1 MVAYMRHEP
10 DSRQPRL
17 GQASK
22 TAYLRVRAG
31 IGGEPIVQNVDSSFA
46 NAFQPTPWGA
56 WLTGAATQPVAGDD
70 LHIRFD
76 VGVGCCAEIRSMT
89 PTVAN
94 ASSPDSD
101 PLPSAS
107 TTSVTVA
114 RDAMLA
120 WCPEPGVATSQAD
133 HSNHVTVKLGANSR
147 LLWADEFQVEPRT
160 GEPPGTWGSWL
171 RVAREGWPVVSYEL
185 GIGPRSPLWESPA
198 ILGGARAVTSI
209 VIVDPDHPRETWS
222 YEGAQSEDGT
232 VKGVCLPLSGPG
244 AQFLVW
250 GPDLTECRAV
260 LGLMLEPAGIPAW
273 VVSRL
278 RTVAVAGPG
287 SLRGLPA

>member
-1 MVAYMRHEP
+1 MRHEA
-10 DSRQPRL
+10 DSRHPRL
-17 GQASK
+17 SQASK

-31 IGGEPIVQNVDSSFA
+31 IGGEPIVQNMEASYAS
-46 NAFQPTPWGA
+46 AFQPTPWGA
-56 WLTGAATQPVAGDD
+56 WLTGVASQPVAGDD

-76 VGVGCCAEIRSMT
+76 VGVGCCAEVRSMN
-89 PTVAN
+89 PTVAT
-94 ASSPDSD
+94 ASSPGADI
-101 PLPSAS
+101 LPSAS
-107 TTSVTVA
+107 TTNVTVA

-120 WCPEPGVATSQAD
+120 WCPEPGVARGQTD

-147 LLWADEFQVEPRT
+147 LLWVDEFQVQPLT
-160 GEPPGTWGSWL
+160 GQPVGTWGSRL

-185 GIGPRSPLWESPA
+185 GIGPRSPLWESQA
-198 ILGGARAVTSI
+198 ILGGTRAVTSI

-222 YEGAQSEDGT
+222 YERAQSDDAM

-250 GPDLTECRAV
+250 GPELAECRAV
-260 LGLMLEPAGIPAW
+260 LGQMLEPAGVPAW
-273 VVSRL
+273 VVTRL
-278 RTVAVAGPG
+278 RTVAFAGRG

>member
-1 MVAYMRHEP
+1 MRHEP
-10 DSRQPRL
+10 APRHPRL
-17 GQASK
+17 SPASK

-31 IGGEPIVQNVDSSFA
+31 IGGEPIVQNVEASYAS
-46 NAFQPTPWGA
+46 AFQPTPWGA
-56 WLTGAATQPVAGDD
+56 WLTGVATQPSAGDD

-89 PTVAN
+89 PTVAS
-94 ASSPDSD
+94 AGDSD
-101 PLPSAS
+101 TLPSAS
-107 TTSVTVA
+107 TTNITAA

-120 WCPEPGVATSQAD
+120 WCPEPGVATARAD

-147 LLWADEFQVEPRT
+147 LLWVDEFQVESRT
-160 GEPPGTWGSWL
+160 GEAPGTWGSRL
-171 RVAREGWPVVSYEL
+171 RVTREGWPVASYEL

-222 YEGAQSEDGT
+222 YERAQSDDGT

-250 GPDLTECRAV
+250 GPDLLGCRAV
-260 LGLMLEPAGIPAW
+260 LGVLLEPAGVPAW

-278 RTVAVAGPG
+278 RTGTVAGRG

>member
-1 MVAYMRHEP
+1 MRHEREP
-10 DSRQPRL
+10 RHPRL
-17 GQASK
+17 NQASK

-31 IGGEPIVQNVDSSFA
+31 IGGEPIVQNMEASYAS
-46 NAFQPTPWGA
+46 AFQPTPWGA
-56 WLTGAATQPVAGDD
+56 WLTGAATEPIAGGD

-89 PTVAN
+89 PTVATG
-94 ASSPDSD
+94 APGSD
-101 PLPSAS
+101 TLPSAS

-120 WCPEPGVATSQAD
+120 WCPEPGLATARTD

-147 LLWADEFQVEPRT
+147 LLWVDEFQVEPAS
-160 GEPPGTWGSWL
+160 GEVPGTWGSRL
-171 RVAREGWPVVSYEL
+171 RVTREGWPVASYEL

-198 ILGGARAVTSI
+198 ILGGARSVTSI

-222 YEGAQSEDGT
+222 YERAQSDDET
-232 VKGVCLPLSGPG
+232 VRGVCLPLSGPG

-250 GPDLTECRAV
+250 GPELGDCRAV
-260 LGLMLEPAGIPAW
+260 LGQMLEPAGVPAW

-278 RTVAVAGPG
+278 RTVAVAGRG
-287 SLRGLPA
+287 SLRGLLT

>member
-1 MVAYMRHEP
+1 MRHEP
-10 DSRQPRL
+10 SARPSRLSP
-17 GQASK
+17 ASK

-31 IGGEPIVQNVDSSFA
+31 IGGEPIVQNVEASYA

-56 WLTGAATQPVAGDD
+56 WLTGVATEPVAGDD

-89 PTVAN
+89 PTVAKPG
-94 ASSPDSD
+94 SGDSD
-101 PLPSAS
+101 ILPSAS
-107 TTSVTVA
+107 TTNVTAA

-120 WCPEPGVATSQAD
+120 WCPEPGVATGGTD
-133 HSNHVTVKLGANSR
+133 HANHVTVKLGANSR
-147 LLWADEFQVEPRT
+147 LLWVDEFQVEPRT
-160 GEPPGTWGSWL
+160 GGTPGTWGS
-171 RVAREGWPVVSYEL
+171 RVRVTREGWPMASYEL

-198 ILGGARAVTSI
+198 ILGGACAVTSI

-222 YEGAQSEDGT
+222 YERAQSEDGK

-250 GPDLTECRAV
+250 GPDLMECRGV
-260 LGLMLEPAGIPAW
+260 LGLLLEPAGVPPW

-278 RTVAVAGPG
+278 RTVPSRG

>member
-1 MVAYMRHEP
+1 MPHEP
-10 DSRQPRL
+10 DSRHRPSP
-17 GQASK
+17 ASK

-31 IGGEPIVQNVDSSFA
+31 IGGEPIVQNVEASFA

-76 VGVGCCAEIRSMT
+76 VGVGCCAEVRSMT
-89 PTVAN
+89 PTVAYQG
-94 ASSPDSD
+94 AADSE
-101 PLPSAS
+101 PLPSAH
-107 TTSVTVA
+107 TTNVTVA

-147 LLWADEFQVEPRT
+147 VLWVDEFQVEPRA
-160 GEPPGTWGSWL
+160 GEPPGTWGSRL
-171 RVAREGWPVVSYEL
+171 RVAREGWAVVSYEL
-185 GIGPRSPLWESPA
+185 GLGPRSPLWESPA
-198 ILGGARAVTSI
+198 ILGGAWAVTSI
-209 VIVDPDHPRETWS
+209 VIVDPDHPQETWS
-222 YEGAQSEDGT
+222 YERGQSEDGA
-232 VKGVCLPLSGPG
+232 VNGVCLPLPGPG
-244 AQFLVW
+244 AHFLVW
-250 GPDLTECRAV
+250 GPDLAECRAV
-260 LGLMLEPAGIPAW
+260 LSQMLEPAGVPAW

-278 RTVAVAGPG
+278 RTVAVAGRG